1 MAAPTS
7 SRKRD
12 HLGVGWAFPIRP
24 VGGRLQ
30 FVRYE
35 EDVVQSINLIL
46 ETARR
51 ERVMRPDF
59 GGGLRDYVFASNS
72 PQTQRAV
79 EAEVRRALVE
89 HEQRI
94 DVESVS
100 ATASP
105 DTPNLLLIEIDYVVR
120 SNNSTFNL
128 VFPFYLTEGA

>member
-1 MAAPTS
+1 MAVPTS

-72 PQTQRAV
+72 PQTQRAI

-94 DVESVS
+94 DVESVHAS
-100 ATASP
+100 SSP